1 MHSLT
6 TDIVLR
12 SLGQVGST
20 VLAILAGV
28 IVLETAIYL
37 IFGKLL
43 KHRHTLPIML
53 LAPAAIGLLAL
64 IVYPIIYEVVLSF
77 SNMSL
82 FTFRNPKFG
91 LMYAERNFGDV
102 FTQPVL
108 KLVHFLPVFLRTVL
122 WTTIQVTFHVT
133 FGMILALLLNRPMK
147 LRGLY
152 RTLLIVPWAIPQVVA
167 VLAWRGEF
175 QFEYGFLNIV
185 LRDIGLHG
193 IEWKSSP
200 FWNFVA
206 INITNIWLGVPFMM
220 VILLGG
226 LQSIDKT
233 YYEAAEMD
241 GAGPWRR
248 FRDVTLPLINPVL
261 TPAVILGVIWTTNN
275 FNVPYFINEYN
286 LESSEILVTALFR
299 AAFDYSRFGFSA
311 AFAIVIFLILLIFAV
326 IYIRFSGLESV
337 MGRSVQ
343 KPVPAGI
350 GRKTATRSPKGPR
363 GEVRT

>member
-6 TDIVLR
+6 PDIVLR

-20 VLAILAGV
+20 VFAIFAGV
-28 IVLETAIYL
+28 VLLEVGIYL

-43 KHRHTLPIML
+43 RHRHTLPIML
-53 LAPAAIGLLAL
+53 LAPAAIGLLML

-91 LMYAERNFGDV
+91 LIYAERNFGDV

-108 KLVHFLPVFLRTVL
+108 KLVHFFPVFLRTVL

-133 FGMILALLLNRPMK
+133 LGMILALLLNRPMK

-226 LQSIDKT
+226 LQSIDRT

-241 GAGPWRR
+241 GAGPWTR
-248 FRDVTLPLINPVL
+248 FRNVTLPLINPVL

-299 AAFDYSRFGFSA
+299 AAFDYSRFAFAA
-311 AFAIVIFLILLIFAV
+311 AFAIVIFLILLIFAI

-337 MGRSVQ
+337 VGGTMHR
-343 KPVPAGI
+343 PVPAGTALKEA
-350 GRKTATRSPKGPR
+350 RK
-363 GEVRT
+363 